1 MGTSPQPPG
10 HSALSPR
17 LFQEARGKRT
27 MPAALGLN
35 MQHWACNLHQQ
46 DLPPRLPRSGLLN
59 LTPTWKCQGP
69 KEARKC
75 VICPAGSKLATL
87 ICTV

>member
-1 MGTSPQPPG
+1 MGKFSPAPG
-10 HSALSPR
+10 PSALSPR
-17 LFQEARGKRT
+17 LFQEARCKRT
-27 MPAALGLN
+27 MLAALGLN

-59 LTPTWKCQGP
+59 LTLTWKCQGP

-75 VICPAGSKLATL
+75 VICPSGSKLATL
-87 ICTV
+87 ICTI